1 MAMGRGVRL
10 RALLVEDE
18 ALVAMIAE
26 EALSGFGF
34 EVSVAGSGA
43 EARAAFDE
51 AQPTLAVID
60 VGLPDVKG
68 YDLAAELRTQAPDM
82 PILMASGYD
91 AGEVAARF
99 PNDPKVRALGKPY
112 TEGDLAQAIREL
124 GIDVQG

>member
-1 MAMGRGVRL
+1 MA
-10 RALLVEDE
+10 
-18 ALVAMIAE
+18 
-26 EALSGFGF
+26 S
-34 EVSVAGSGA
+34 SGA

-51 AQPTLAVID
+51 AQPDIAVID

-68 YDLAAELRTQAPDM
+68 YDLAAELRIKAPEM

-91 AGEVAARF
+91 AGDVAARF

-124 GIDVQG
+124 GLDVVQP